1 MPSVVG
7 TSAHDPVLCFG
18 LSCLFIAV
26 TFPDTHIHTHKHTHT
41 HSLTHT
47 HTQRYERLVC
57 TVQCGVWRH
66 WWRDASKQLFI
77 RCWDYR
83 RGNPPIRALFSI
95 PSDDQLPTTPGDGD
109 IAPEPFRNHKNCV
122 YAVTLKQKMLRL
134 YSYAINVITPE
145 TLKRITQMNT
155 LMHWKYG
162 SNCVSV

>member
-1 MPSVVG
+1 MIPYCVSDCHVC
-7 TSAHDPVLCFG
+7 LL
-18 LSCLFIAV
+18 LSRSQ
-26 TFPDTHIHTHKHTHT
+26 THTYTHTNTHTHHTHT
-41 HSLTHT
+41 LTHT
-47 HTQRYERLVC
+47 HTKVWAASVP
-57 TVQCGVWRH
+57 VQCGVWRH

-122 YAVTLKQKMLRL
+122 YAVTLKQKMLRWH
-134 YSYAINVITPE
+134 SYAINVFTSETP
-145 TLKRITQMNT
+145 KRITQINT
-155 LMHWKYG
+155 LIHWKYG